1 MLKNQAILS
10 NIKGSPDFCGMRK
23 LKLEELGR
31 ISVEE
36 FKETEKIPVVV
47 ILDNIRSLH
56 NIGSVFR
63 TADAF
68 LIEKIFLCGITATP
82 PHKEI
87 RKTALGATES
97 VDWEYVKDI
106 SELIGRLKKENY
118 QILSIEQTEGSQNL
132 SNLEFDSKAKFAVIF
147 GNEVEGVQQEVI
159 NQSNFCVEI
168 PQGGTKHSLNV
179 SVCAGIIL
187 WEMFKTFDDR
197 F

>member
-1 MLKNQAILS
+1 
-10 NIKGSPDFCGMRK
+10 MRK

-36 FKETEKIPVVV
+36 FKATEKIPVVV
-47 ILDNIRSLH
+47 ILDNIRSMY

-68 LIEKIFLCGITATP
+68 LIEKIYLCGITATP

-97 VDWEYVKDI
+97 VEWEYVKDI
-106 SELIGRLKKENY
+106 PELIQDLKEKNF
-118 QILSIEQTEGSQNL
+118 QILSIEQTQGSRNL
-132 SNLEFDSKAKFAVIF
+132 SEVAVESNGKFAVIF
-147 GNEVEGVQQEVI
+147 GNEVDGVQQEVI
-159 NQSNFCVEI
+159 NQSDFCIEI

-179 SVCAGIIL
+179 SVCAGIVL
-187 WEMFKTFDDR
+187 WEMFKKLR
-197 F
+197 IKN

>member
-1 MLKNQAILS
+1 
-10 NIKGSPDFCGMRK
+10 MRK

-36 FKETEKIPVVV
+36 FKEIEKIPVVV
-47 ILDNIRSLH
+47 ILDNIRSMY

-68 LIEKIFLCGITATP
+68 LIEKIYLCGITATP

-106 SELIGRLKKENY
+106 SELIQDLKKHNY
-118 QILSIEQTEGSQNL
+118 QILSIEQTEGSKNL
-132 SNLEFDSKAKFAVIF
+132 SEIELNSNDKFAVIF

-159 NQSNFCVEI
+159 NQSDRSIEI

-187 WEMFKTFDDR
+187 WEMFEKLKVS
-197 F
+197 

>member
-1 MLKNQAILS
+1 
-10 NIKGSPDFCGMRK
+10 MRK

-36 FKETEKIPVVV
+36 FKETDKIPVVV
-47 ILDNIRSLH
+47 VLDNIRSMY

-68 LIEKIFLCGITATP
+68 LIEKIYLCGITATP
-82 PHKEI
+82 PNKEI

-97 VDWEYVKDI
+97 VEWAYVKEI
-106 SELIGRLKKENY
+106 SALMENLKSEGFK
-118 QILSIEQTEGSQNL
+118 ILSIEQTEGSKQL
-132 SNLEFDSKAKFAVIF
+132 SDLELNPDEKYAVIF

-159 NQSNFCVEI
+159 NQSDFCIEI

-179 SVCAGIIL
+179 SVCAGIVL
-187 WEMFKTFDDR
+187 WEMFKNLEFR
-197 F
+197 I

>member
-1 MLKNQAILS
+1 
-10 NIKGSPDFCGMRK
+10 MRK

-36 FKETEKIPVVV
+36 FKEADKIPVVV
-47 ILDNIRSLH
+47 ILDNIRSMY

-68 LIEKIFLCGITATP
+68 LIEKIYLCGITGTP

-97 VDWEYVKDI
+97 VEWEYVKEI
-106 SELIGRLKKENY
+106 SELIGKLKNEGFK
-118 QILSIEQTEGSQNL
+118 ILSIEQTEGSKNL
-132 SNLEFDSKAKFAVIF
+132 SEFELSPNEKYAVIF

-159 NQSNFCVEI
+159 NQSDVCIEI

-179 SVCAGIIL
+179 SVCAGILL
-187 WEMFKTFDDR
+187 WEMFKKLSASPNPSKGGE
-197 F
+197 

>member
-1 MLKNQAILS
+1 MLKNPPLLL
-10 NIKGSPDFCGMRK
+10 NISRSPDFCAMRK

-36 FKETEKIPVVV
+36 FKATEKIPVVV
-47 ILDNIRSLH
+47 ILDNIRSMY

-68 LIEKIFLCGITATP
+68 LIEKIYLCGITATP

-97 VDWEYVKDI
+97 VEWEYVKDI
-106 SELIGRLKKENY
+106 PELIQDLKEKNF
-118 QILSIEQTEGSQNL
+118 QILSIEQTQGSRNL
-132 SNLEFDSKAKFAVIF
+132 SEVAVESNGKFAVIF
-147 GNEVEGVQQEVI
+147 GNEVDGVQQEVI
-159 NQSNFCVEI
+159 NQSDFCIEI

-179 SVCAGIIL
+179 SVCAGIVL
-187 WEMFKTFDDR
+187 WEMFKKLR
-197 F
+197 IKN

>member
-1 MLKNQAILS
+1 
-10 NIKGSPDFCGMRK
+10 MRK

-47 ILDNIRSLH
+47 ILDNIRSMY

-68 LIEKIFLCGITATP
+68 LIEKIYLCGITATP

-97 VDWEYVKDI
+97 VEWEYVKEI
-106 SELIGRLKKENY
+106 SELIQDLKKQNY
-118 QILSIEQTEGSQNL
+118 QILSIEQTEGSKDL
-132 SNLEFDSKAKFAVIF
+132 SEIELNSNDKFALIF

-159 NQSNFCVEI
+159 NQSDSSIEI

-187 WEMFKTFDDR
+187 WEMFKKLKTF
-197 F
+197 